1 MKWIDTGIVVPGESK
16 SHPIVLEGEITY
28 VIYVEPSIEGVD
40 FDLHVFDQ
48 NGNLVEQDIDETSD
62 ALCMITP
69 RWTGP
74 FALVVSSAVGT
85 SDYTISVLSE
95 DEV

>member
-1 MKWIDTGIVVPGESK
+1 MKWVDTGIVGPRESK
-16 SHPIVLEGEITY
+16 SHTVMLEGDITY

-40 FDLHVFDQ
+40 FDLHVFDE
-48 NGNLVEQDIDETSD
+48 NGNLVEQDVEDTGE
-62 ALCMITP
+62 ALCFITP
-69 RWTGP
+69 RWTGA
-74 FALVVSSAVGT
+74 FALIVSSAVGI